1 LPILPT
7 ASCEKRHSFLNL
19 SYVCAEP
26 VLVKKMILS
35 IKRLKKGAFL
45 TWHGG
50 GNAKRS
56 LQEDGSVLFVQT
68 RFGSGFRAQLLLA
81 GYVPSVV

>member
-1 LPILPT
+1 
-7 ASCEKRHSFLNL
+7 
-19 SYVCAEP
+19 
-26 VLVKKMILS
+26 MILS